1 MSVHILICG
10 YRLMYVISVCDVCDR
25 TTSQYTVENLWPGTV
40 YKFSLSTVLN
50 PDDGTVLYSHPA
62 TLKKLPLVS
71 LTFVAR
77 PSLEA
82 MLICR
87 LLYQST
93 IPQYF

>member
-62 TLKKLPLVS
+62 TLKK
-71 LTFVAR
+71 VATSK
-77 PSLEA
+77 PYL
-82 MLICR
+82 CC
-87 LLYQST
+87 
-93 IPQYF
+93 